1 MDTLQARLSLTAMPN
16 PPYLLINEDFVGA
29 LLEAARL
36 YLWHSLERPLSWG
49 SRERNLTDEGIG
61 GVDGRRYLA

>member
-36 YLWHSLERPLSWG
+36 YPAPATRSCSDAMG
-49 SRERNLTDEGIG
+49 SSCFKKVIRLD
-61 GVDGRRYLA
+61 VKKLMHFLA